1 MAEKDSTQESKG
13 YRWPQDS
20 SKQKIVPTSE
30 ISNGPPTIFK
40 EKIVPIVDFSD
51 GKILN
56 PSNTQLGESQIL
68 DSSYVFDQ
76 IATGDQLVLNES
88 NLEIDC
94 QMYFGRTGSKRDMIT
109 YLDDNLENSGY
120 NRDGLYLGFESLD
133 NELEA
138 DFPILPFSEKSNY
151 KMGDNRDFMDLE
163 GYLGGN
169 EDTKRRNSSNSL
181 IGGY

>member
-13 YRWPQDS
+13 YRWPRDS

-30 ISNGPPTIFK
+30 ISNGPTTIFK
-40 EKIVPIVDFSD
+40 EKIVPIADFSD

-56 PSNTQLGESQIL
+56 LSNTQIGESQIL
-68 DSSYVFDQ
+68 ESSYVFDQ

-138 DFPILPFSEKSNY
+138 DFP
-151 KMGDNRDFMDLE
+151 M
-163 GYLGGN
+163 
-169 EDTKRRNSSNSL
+169 
-181 IGGY
+181 